1 MKKIFT
7 RFTMFAIAA
16 IAVAGIFCLGGCS
29 QRANWNRAQ
38 RQAMREALRDYRQ
51 TVYLNDLTDAE
62 FMLFSDD
69 VTLALENDYPAYT
82 TFIQMP
88 GVNDTVQVYVVT
100 TIVEELNADARNMRH
115 IFPYS
120 WLVGRN
126 ILPAGL
132 DRQQQHAFYN
142 CLAGKVDSHFATM
155 NQFVNAL
162 MADTTNMSQLARMQ
176 QQCAS
181 DLFDWTVV
189 IEEEEIIGL

>member
-1 MKKIFT
+1 MRKLFT
-7 RFTMFAIAA
+7 SFAIL
-16 IAVAGIFCLGGCS
+16 AVVCVSIFALSSCS
-29 QRANWNRAQ
+29 KRAQWNRAQ

-51 TVYLNDLTDAE
+51 AVYLNDLTDAE
-62 FMLFSDD
+62 FMLFTDD
-69 VTLALENDYPAYT
+69 VTLALEEDYPVYT
-82 TFIQMP
+82 SFIQMP

-132 DRQQQHAFYN
+132 DRSQQHAFYN
-142 CLAGKVDSHFATM
+142 CLAGKVDNHYPTM

-162 MADTTNMSQLARMQ
+162 MADTTNMSQLARLQ
-176 QQCAS
+176 QQCAN
-181 DLFDWTVV
+181 DLFDWTVI
-189 IEEEEIIGL
+189 IEEEGIADL